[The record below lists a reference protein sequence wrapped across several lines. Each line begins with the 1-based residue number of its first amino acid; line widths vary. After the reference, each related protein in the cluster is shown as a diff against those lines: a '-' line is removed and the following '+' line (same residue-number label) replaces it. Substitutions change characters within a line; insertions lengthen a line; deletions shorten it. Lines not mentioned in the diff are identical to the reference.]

1 MNQQKTNSKKLALVS
16 IKHMVDKSD
25 YHKAEYYKIYEHL
38 IPPILKITSNKID
51 HCIVSLSAKFLRKF
65 PLA

>member
-1 MNQQKTNSKKLALVS
+1 MNQKKTNSKKLALVS

-38 IPPILKITSNKID
+38 IPPFSKLPRIKSIT
-51 HCIVSLSAKFLRKF
+51 VSYHYLQNF
-65 PLA
+65 